1 MIDREMA
8 ERTAHYGTQAS
19 DRVLANAMRDAGI
32 GRAPIAERSPDAP
45 AGGIQTALA
54 FAGDGSIA
62 IVGEPASVRRR
73 HHRGIRDDAR
83 RTAEYLASRG
93 ATPAESLHNVARMK
107 WRVAI
112 AEITKATGC
121 TKLEAFRLWVSINE
135 NLLPYTASRINSM
148 DLAEQAAAG
157 SMAMAHFLA
166 ASAISDR
173 LGTSHESLHRG
184 SIDTSQAV
192 DIASENETLP
202 SEVTRSGLPP
212 KGTD

>member
-1 MIDREMA
+1 MTEK
-8 ERTAHYGTQAS
+8 TAHYGTQAGNQ
-19 DRVLANAMRDAGI
+19 VMANAMREAGM
-32 GRAPIAERSPDAP
+32 GRAPIADRPAEAP
-45 AGGIQTALA
+45 TGGIQTALA
-54 FAGDGSIA
+54 FGSDGAVA

-93 ATPAESLHNVARMK
+93 ATPAESLHNIARMK
-107 WRVAI
+107 WRIAI
-112 AEITKATGC
+112 TEIVKATGC
-121 TKLEAFRLWVSINE
+121 TKMEAFRLWVSINE
-135 NLLPYTASRINSM
+135 NLLPYTASRINAM
-148 DLAEQAAAG
+148 DLGEQMAAG

-173 LGTSHESLHRG
+173 LGPSNESLHRG

-192 DIASENETLP
+192 DIP
-202 SEVTRSGLPP
+202 SEMDGIPNQVTRSGLPP

>member
-1 MIDREMA
+1 MA
-8 ERTAHYGTQAS
+8 EKTAHYGTQAGNQ
-19 DRVLANAMRDAGI
+19 VMANAMREAGMGRVSVDVDA
-32 GRAPIAERSPDAP
+32 PAEP

-54 FAGDGSIA
+54 FGADGAVA

-93 ATPAESLHNVARMK
+93 TTPAESLHNIARMK

-112 AEITKATGC
+112 TEIVKATGC
-121 TKLEAFRLWVSINE
+121 TKMEAFRLWVSINE
-135 NLLPYTASRINSM
+135 NLLPYTASRINAM
-148 DLAEQAAAG
+148 DLGEQMAAG

-173 LGTSHESLHRG
+173 IGPSNVSLHRG
-184 SIDTSQAV
+184 SIDTTQAV
-192 DIASENETLP
+192 DLASETDGIP
-202 SEVTRSGLPP
+202 REVTRSGLPP